1 MSKRSALGKG
11 LGALIPAGG
20 DRPLEEAFFDSAPGD
35 SKPGG
40 IREVPVAAI
49 LPNPHQPRQ
58 QIDPEALAELAASI
72 AEHGLIQPLIVSM
85 AGLDAADRSPA
96 DPGAIETQTEARQT
110 GVRYT
115 LIAGERRLRAARQA
129 GLTTVPVIVKEAT
142 PEEMLELALVE
153 NIQRADLNPLE
164 EATAYHQLSELF
176 GLTQQEIADK
186 VGKNRVSV
194 ANALRLLRLPDFC
207 QSMLANGQIS
217 EGHARAMLALEDDEE
232 LMQRALKT
240 VIKQHLNVRQTEE
253 WVRRLRTLPASP
265 KATRTVPPETR
276 ALETEFAQALGTK
289 VSLSRSK
296 KGGRLTIHFYS
307 EEELQGLYEI
317 MVQRDPVRDVGD
329 AHSPRDASSPDTL
342 SA

>member
-11 LGALIPAGG
+11 LGALIPDSD
-20 DRPLEEAFFDSAPGD
+20 DRPAQDLFAIEDSLATAASQGN
-35 SKPGG
+35 
-40 IREVPVAAI
+40 IREVPVEAI
-49 LPNPHQPRQ
+49 APNPHQPRHH
-58 QIDPEALAELAASI
+58 IEPETLTELAASI
-72 AEHGLIQPLIVSM
+72 AEHGLIQPLVVST
-85 AGLDAADRSPA
+85 AVPDTAFD
-96 DPGAIETQTEARQT
+96 ETGTKPQ
-110 GVRYT
+110 YT

-129 GLTTVPVIVKEAT
+129 GMATVPVIVKEAT
-142 PEEMLELALVE
+142 PQEMLELALVE

-164 EATAYHQLSELF
+164 EAAAYRQLTEIF

-194 ANALRLLRLPDFC
+194 ANALRLLRLPEFC

-232 LMQRALKT
+232 LMQRALKS
-240 VIKQHLNVRQTEE
+240 VIKQHLSVRQTEE
-253 WVRRLRTLPASP
+253 LVRRLRTLPASP
-265 KATRTVPPETR
+265 KATRTVAPETR

-289 VSLSRSK
+289 VNLSRSK

-317 MVQRDPVRDVGD
+317 LVERERGVRDTDG
-329 AHSPRDASSPDTL
+329 
-342 SA
+342 